1 MKDLVEFLSKSL
13 VDDPS
18 QVKVDEA
25 GDGSEIVYQIRVAP
39 DDMGKIIG
47 KQGRVAKALR
57 SVVKAAATKQSVK
70 VQVDIVD

>member
-25 GDGSEIVYQIRVAP
+25 GDGSEIVYQIPVAP
-39 DDMGKIIG
+39 DDMVKIIG